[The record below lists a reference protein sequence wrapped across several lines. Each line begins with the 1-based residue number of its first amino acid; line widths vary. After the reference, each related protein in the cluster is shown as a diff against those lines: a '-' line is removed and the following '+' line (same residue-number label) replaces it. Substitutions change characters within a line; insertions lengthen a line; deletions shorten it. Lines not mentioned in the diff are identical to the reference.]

1 MVVKLGQ
8 SFGCVV
14 TLCRLPTD
22 VYCLQVLF
30 IACGQTADHGWL
42 STIIDV
48 QFELCCLIYNL
59 RKFSQGY
66 AVKLL
71 LSNV

>member
-14 TLCRLPTD
+14 ETLPTD
-22 VYCLQVLF
+22 VYCVQVLF
-30 IACGQTADHGWL
+30 IACGQTANHGWL

-48 QFELCCLIYNL
+48 QFELCCLIYTL
-59 RKFSQGY
+59 RKFGQGY
-66 AVKLL
+66 AVKLM